1 MQDFRFRRFLLKTA
15 KVYWRVFSPKTFGVK
30 GIVPHPDDDRQV
42 LLIRNTYGN
51 TMLWNLPG
59 GGYRPKREAPDRAI
73 DREIREELSVTPYCT
88 ERLGDY
94 RTDAEGKR
102 DTVTLFLC
110 RITSDHLD
118 GNSEIAEARW
128 VSLDNLDRLRNIARV
143 ALRGI
148 EFYQRSLNQQG
159 RDGQR

>member
-1 MQDFRFRRFLLKTA
+1 MYGIRARRFLLQIA
-15 KVYWRVFSPKTFGVK
+15 KVYWRIFRPNTFGVK
-30 GIVPHPDDDRQV
+30 GVVPHPDGDLQV

-51 TMLWNLPG
+51 PTICNLPG

-88 ERLGDY
+88 ERLGEY

-128 VSLDNLDRLRNIARV
+128 VSLDNLDRPRNIARV

-148 EFYQRSLNQQG
+148 EFYKRSLNQQG

>member
-1 MQDFRFRRFLLKTA
+1 MYGIRARRFLLKTA

-30 GIVPHPDDDRQV
+30 GVIPHPDDDLQV

-51 TMLWNLPG
+51 PTIWNLPG
-59 GGYRPKREAPDRAI
+59 GGYRPKREAPESAI
-73 DREIREELSVTPYCT
+73 EREIREELSLTPHKT
-88 ERLGDY
+88 EKLGEY

-110 RITSDHLD
+110 RITSDYVNA
-118 GNSEIAEARW
+118 NSEIAEVRW
-128 VSLDNLDRLRNIARV
+128 VSLDNLDRVRNSARV

-148 EFYQRSLNQQG
+148 EFYKRSLNQQG

>member
-73 DREIREELSVTPYCT
+73 AREIREKLSVTPYCT